1 MADNMLKILLTAIIL
16 TCNIYADKP
25 ILEFNKYQIEYIK
38 NNNPELL
45 KTYNG
50 IMKSHNNKEK
60 KYAIFLFL
68 SADVPIVLT
77 DIFSRSLYRINTD
90 EIETGVYFQGLN
102 KSVYDYM
109 NKATISLKK
118 KHKEGSMDLSFM
130 FDPDFFTENNIVQVP
145 VMTLSLCDVGNYYP
159 SECETQYLIHGISN
173 VEFFIDKIIEKDEY
187 YKNVFI
193 KK

>member
-1 MADNMLKILLTAIIL
+1 MLKILLTAIIL